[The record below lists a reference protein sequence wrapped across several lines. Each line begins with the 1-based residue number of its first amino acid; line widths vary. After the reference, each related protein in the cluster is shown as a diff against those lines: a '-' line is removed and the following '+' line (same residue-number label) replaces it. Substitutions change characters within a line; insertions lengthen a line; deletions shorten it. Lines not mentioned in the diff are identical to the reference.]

1 MYISLTRY
9 LREFSLEEPVVA
21 EHWRYQDA
29 AYERGELVCSGPRIP
44 SGGGVI
50 ILRTDSEQVARQVMD
65 ADPLVVQGVVGY
77 DLVRFRA
84 TRAAYPDLVEQ

>member
-21 EHWRYQDA
+21 EHWRYQDE

-44 SGGGVI
+44 AGGGVI
-50 ILRTDSEQVARQVMD
+50 ILRTDSEDVARRLMD
-65 ADPLVVQGVVGY
+65 ADPFVVQGSW
-77 DLVRFRA
+77 
-84 TRAAYPDLVEQ
+84 TTT